1 MTKDIDSEMFKYMLD
16 HKADFV
22 KSNGENRSISLF
34 LISMLELFIHMHLE
48 KRFITVKNC

>member
-22 KSNGENRSISLF
+22 KSNGEEQVNQFISKSL
-34 LISMLELFIHMHLE
+34 
-48 KRFITVKNC
+48 C